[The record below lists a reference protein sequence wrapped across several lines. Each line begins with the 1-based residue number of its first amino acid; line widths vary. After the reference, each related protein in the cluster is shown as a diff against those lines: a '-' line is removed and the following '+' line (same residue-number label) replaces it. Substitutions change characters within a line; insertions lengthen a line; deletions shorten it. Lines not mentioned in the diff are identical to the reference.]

1 MYTHKPDQ
9 VVAAEKQQT
18 GKKQN
23 NIYNNG
29 CPTPNPIG
37 FNWEE
42 KGVSPYFSL
51 KNYFKDE
58 KRWGKLNDAEIDG
71 LVNMVKQYNSPKDLS
86 SFGSQQTILLPTS
99 KNATFSWSVGNVKP
113 ETETGLI
120 MRNQYADIFIS
131 HFKPHRLSGS
141 TWKSPIGNPI
151 IGEKLEKVKVY
162 VFFLNDFVS
171 QTEKLV
177 GDLMKKQ
184 MYSEGEIAISEIT
197 NVTDFKKAWSLMN
210 GSPELVVIN
219 SHGKN
224 QSLNAGHE
232 SKDQLTATGDGLT
245 NISGTK
251 VGNIQDLSSP
261 KADFSQTN
269 LQLNTCHANDTKP
282 EEHDGQG
289 ALKGTKHTLAQA
301 FLAKF
306 KFKSVRA
313 SKDSVGYIHS
323 LNSGWYWGIS
333 DHWEVGDPYPE
344 DSKWDH
350 LSLKG
355 ASIETVT
362 EETD

>member
-29 CPTPNPIG
+29 CPTPNPLG

-71 LVNMVKQYNSPKDLS
+71 LINMVKQYNSPKDLS
-86 SFGSQQTILLPTS
+86 NFGSQQTILLPVS
-99 KNATFSWSVGNVKP
+99 VKQSPYSFQWS
-113 ETETGLI
+113 T
-120 MRNQYADIFIS
+120 
-131 HFKPHRLSGS
+131 GS
-141 TWKSPIGNPI
+141 TQPTSRHPLVGAYWKTPSGKYI
-151 IGEKLEKVKVY
+151 ESDKLKNVKVY
-162 VFFLNDFVS
+162 VFFLWDFVS
-171 QTEKLV
+171 QTEKLID
-177 GDLMKKQ
+177 DLKKSGK
-184 MYSEGEIAISEIT
+184 YNESEIAISEIT
-197 NVTDFKKAWSLMN
+197 NVTDFTNAWSLMN

-224 QSLNAGHE
+224 QSLNAGH
-232 SKDQLTATGDGLT
+232 SNLDQLTATGDGLT

-269 LQLNTCHANDTKP
+269 LQLNTCHANDTDP
-282 EEHDGQG
+282 EKHGKQG
-289 ALKGTKHTLAQA
+289 ALKGTKYTLAQA

-344 DSKWDH
+344 DGKWDH